1 MEMPITSSLL
11 VAGDCLRDGGA
22 SEREAY
28 PALNENQIYFLQT
41 GITPDAMKK
50 ETGR

>member
-11 VAGDCLRDGGA
+11 VEGEHLHDGGT

-41 GITPDAMKK
+41 GITPEAM
-50 ETGR
+50 EMEQQ